1 MSHFSQVQHLLLHNQ
16 QLHARTASF
25 YDELSGEADG
35 ERVKM
40 FLNTLV
46 KHETQLSNS
55 MKSYVQKAPAKILN
69 TFFQFDHERST
80 ENLFTIEFD
89 RNQISSDDVEV
100 LANRFDEYF
109 CELYE
114 GMLVTV
120 DCAVVQELFE
130 NLHLNMV
137 EEKKRL
143 SIDIYSMMDM

>member
-1 MSHFSQVQHLLLHNQ
+1 MSHFSQVQDLLLHNQ

-55 MKSYVQKAPAKILN
+55 MQNYVKKAPAKILN
-69 TFFQFDHERST
+69 TFFQFDHERSI

-89 RNQISSDDVEV
+89 RSQISSDDVEV

-114 GMLVTV
+114 EMLVTV
-120 DCAVVQELFE
+120 DCVVVQELFE

>member
-1 MSHFSQVQHLLLHNQ
+1 MSHFSQVQDLLLHNQ

-80 ENLFTIEFD
+80 ENLFTQMYMNCFV
-89 RNQISSDDVEV
+89 SS
-100 LANRFDEYF
+100 
-109 CELYE
+109 
-114 GMLVTV
+114 
-120 DCAVVQELFE
+120 
-130 NLHLNMV
+130 
-137 EEKKRL
+137 
-143 SIDIYSMMDM
+143 